1 MGMDK
6 ALKYIQS
13 ILIVLLA
20 WGQIIAPAQAQ
31 NQVVAQVYLVEGSV
45 SIKQT
50 SSSQWLPV
58 TPNQSLSIGDTVR
71 TGDDGKAAFKFVDG
85 ALVRL
90 GRLSALT
97 FNEVMANGSP
107 QVTHSKGRAFFFSR
121 GARKEPRITTPLVNA
136 AIYGTE
142 LILDVSESQTTINV
156 LHGAI
161 KVSNA
166 HEDASV
172 SAGESVTA
180 RKGEPLTKSI
190 IVNPADTVQWMIRF
204 PFVLTSQD
212 VAPASDSSC
221 SDRCV
226 TDIQRA
232 IQRTLQ
238 GASLHAE
245 IEKLPSALR
254 VAPRAIILEA
264 IALWRSG
271 DDPAARHMIESLP
284 HHLAARDEAL
294 RHILLGFSDLLRQQ
308 LPTAQ
313 AHLAAAEQL
322 KPGLANTE
330 LFHSYILQA
339 QGDINAAIR
348 VSTEAQTNH
357 PQVPD
362 LLDRSSELLLSA
374 DRYEEA
380 TRIIATRL
388 KQFGPSAM
396 SSTLAGFAALA
407 NKEYTEADS
416 LFAKAIQEDA
426 SQSLAYL
433 GGALIRAHSRDYGA
447 AQDKLS
453 QAVQL
458 DPSVAVYRSYLGKLY
473 FEDENS
479 PKAIQEFNAAIALDP
494 NDPTPYLYRSFA
506 RIAENDPIGGLRD
519 VENSITRNDDRAVYR
534 SSLLLDRDI
543 GVRSAGLA
551 RTFTDL
557 GFDEAARIEAIKS
570 ITDDY
575 TNFSAHRLLSDSYQ
589 SISDVD
595 ARLSEQRIA
604 DLMAP
609 LSFNLFNSLGETAS
623 LSDYN
628 ALFDKKE
635 TRKAVGSAWNSNHDQ
650 VGGSLLAVGKGD
662 DYGYLM
668 SYQPNYEYGSH
679 KGTYYE
685 RNILRG
691 ALQYETSPADRV
703 VLDTTFLTNQY
714 NGPEEG
720 DYSEDVHIGN
730 ARLGYNHRFST
741 NLKFLSQ
748 GEFAR
753 DSEHT
758 NEYVEQSVGV
768 VPSPDSPP
776 PLDSSLGQTVNALL
790 NQYAHQRVERGSLS
804 NQLIYSSH
812 YLDSVTGVDGIYA
825 DTSRREESPVLE
837 MTDIPPPTSFE
848 SSSAGNLKSGEVYE
862 YLSLKAPRTAT
873 LTLGGAATHL
883 ERDLR
888 EVPPFLDGSDTTNKF
903 NPKVG
908 LVLTPNSWA
917 TGRFAYFE
925 STNKTVLEDL
935 SSLEPTLVGG
945 INQRFNDLSGTQSRN
960 LGFGLDIKDPNF
972 IYAGAQYTRRNITN
986 SYGDVMDYVAYD
998 GETTSVLQPV
1008 SYGFTESH
1016 ANADI
1021 LRSYIYTILTSQSVL
1036 TADAL
1041 YERFSETDEEIL
1053 TDPNFNTAL
1062 STQRYRFGYRY
1073 FIGKHF
1079 SVLSQATYRDQELN
1093 QTDDPYGFWLFDLG
1107 ANYRFSEQHGRFFAR
1122 VDNILDRNFT
1132 YDQFRGI
1139 EPEVLQGRSFI
1150 VGINYNFF

>member
-1 MGMDK
+1 MGNI
-6 ALKYIQS
+6 LQYLQIT
-13 ILIVLLA
+13 LIVLLA
-20 WGQIIAPAQAQ
+20 WGQIIAPARAQ
-31 NQVVAQVYLVEGSV
+31 NQVVAQVYLVEGAV
-45 SIKQT
+45 SIKSP
-50 SSSQWLPV
+50 SSSEWVPV
-58 TPNQSLSIGDTVR
+58 KPDQPLSVGDTVR

-97 FNEVMANGSP
+97 FNEVMGNGSP
-107 QVTHSKGRAFFFSR
+107 HVTQSKGRAFFFSR
-121 GARKEPRITTPLVNA
+121 GARKEPTLTTPLVNA

-142 LILDVSESQTTINV
+142 LVVDVSESQTTIDV

-161 KVSNA
+161 KASNA
-166 HEDASV
+166 HEDTSV
-172 SAGESVTA
+172 TAGESVTA
-180 RKGEPLTKSI
+180 RKGAPLTKSI
-190 IVNPADTVQWMIRF
+190 IVKPADTVQWMIRF
-204 PFVLTSQD
+204 PFILTSQD
-212 VAPASDSSC
+212 IAPVADPSC
-221 SDRCV
+221 SATCV
-226 TDIQRA
+226 RDLQRA
-232 IQRTLQ
+232 IQSTLQ
-238 GASLHAE
+238 GGSLHDE

-254 VAPRAIILEA
+254 RTPRATILEA

-271 DDPAARHMIESLP
+271 DDPAARHTIELLP
-284 HHLAARDEAL
+284 RQISARDEAL

-308 LPTAQ
+308 LSAAQ
-313 AHLAAAEQL
+313 SHLTSAEQIQ
-322 KPGLANTE
+322 PDLANAE
-330 LFHSYILQA
+330 LLQSYILQA
-339 QGDINAAIR
+339 RGDIDDAIR
-348 VSTEAQTNH
+348 VSTEAQKKYPH
-357 PQVPD
+357 VPD
-362 LLDRSSELLLSA
+362 LADRSSELLLSA

-380 TRIIATRL
+380 TSIIATRL
-388 KQFGPSAM
+388 TQFGPSAM

-407 NKEYTEADS
+407 NKEYGEADH
-416 LFAKAIQEDA
+416 LFTKAIQEDA

-433 GGALIRAHSRDYGA
+433 GGALIRANSRDYGA

-453 QAVQL
+453 QAIQL

-473 FEDENS
+473 FEDEQS
-479 PKAIQEFNAAIALDP
+479 PKAIQEFDAAITLDP

-506 RIAENDPIGGLRD
+506 RIAENDPIGGLQD
-519 VENSITRNDDRAVYR
+519 VENSIARNDDRAVYR

-551 RTFTDL
+551 RTFTEL
-557 GFDEAARIEAIKS
+557 GFSEAARIEAIKS

-589 SISDVD
+589 SVSDVD

-635 TRKAVGSAWNSNHDQ
+635 TRKAMGVAWNSNHDQ
-650 VGGSLLAVGKGD
+650 MGGSLLAVGKGD

-668 SYQPNYEYGSH
+668 TYQPTYEYGSH

-685 RNILRG
+685 KNLLRG
-691 ALQYETSPADRV
+691 ALQYETSPADRF
-703 VLDTTFLTNQY
+703 VLDTTFLTSQY

-758 NEYVEQSVGV
+758 NEYVEQLVGV
-768 VPSPDSPP
+768 VPSNGAP
-776 PLDSSLGQTVNALL
+776 PLSDPSEDPTVSALL

-812 YLDSVTGVDGIYA
+812 YLDSVTGVDGIYV
-825 DTSRREESPVLE
+825 DTSRREDSPVLE
-837 MTDIPPPTSFE
+837 MADIPPPTSFE

-862 YLSLKAPRTAT
+862 YLSVKAPRTAT

-888 EVPPFLDGSDTTNKF
+888 EVPPFLDGSNTTNTF

-960 LGFGLDIKDPNF
+960 LGFGLDVKDPNF
-972 IYAGAQYTRRNITN
+972 IYAGAQYTRRNITS
-986 SYGDVMDYVAYD
+986 SYGDVMDSVSYD
-998 GETTSVLQPV
+998 GETTTVLPPV
-1008 SYGFTESH
+1008 SYGFSESH

-1036 TADAL
+1036 TADSL

-1053 TDPNFNTAL
+1053 ADPNYNTAL

-1093 QTDDPYGFWLFDLG
+1093 QTDDPCGFWLFDLG
-1107 ANYRFSEQHGRFFAR
+1107 VNYRLSEQHGRFFAR